1 MFWLGFCYIIPLP
14 GEIEC
19 NLVII
24 LYQKIKSIAVNLR
37 NKPKHSRGKL
47 KHSRGKLMHS
57 RGKLKHSR
65 GKLMHSRGKL
75 MRLKSKPIHL
85 EKKTML
91 FVISFCFVF
100 QRDGYCKLRD
110 ASKVVTLIFT
120 INIHILKYNIV

>member
-24 LYQKIKSIAVNLR
+24 LYQKIKSIVVNLR
-37 NKPKHSRGKL
+37 NKPK
-47 KHSRGKLMHS
+47 HS

-110 ASKVVTLIFT
+110 ASKVVTLIYT

>member
-47 KHSRGKLMHS
+47 KHSRGKLM
-57 RGKLKHSR
+57 LSR

-110 ASKVVTLIFT
+110 ASKVVTLIYT

>member
-1 MFWLGFCYIIPLP
+1 
-14 GEIEC
+14 
-19 NLVII
+19 LVII

-47 KHSRGKLMHS
+47 KHSRGKLMHSRGKLMHSRGKLMHS

-110 ASKVVTLIFT
+110 ASKVVTLIYT

>member
-110 ASKVVTLIFT
+110 ASKVVTLIYT

>member
-47 KHSRGKLMHS
+47 KHSRGKLMHP
-57 RGKLKHSR
+57 R